1 MSWQYVWLH
10 EEKKACF
17 WRGAKF
23 YNIEIFLSAID
34 PSLVRYNLLVLHVFF
49 GNNCTSA
56 FFNPPSYNALKI
68 NWQHLTTELE
78 IFKDMNA
85 TKDDIHDAGV
95 KLVLTMYGCDINH
108 YFQRSQ

>member
-1 MSWQYVWLH
+1 MTAL
-10 EEKKACF
+10 
-17 WRGAKF
+17 
-23 YNIEIFLSAID
+23 L
-34 PSLVRYNLLVLHVFF
+34 PSLFI
-49 GNNCTSA
+49 
-56 FFNPPSYNALKI
+56 PPTNYNALKI

-95 KLVLTMYGCDINH
+95 KLVLTMYECDINP